1 MRIELILE
9 LNSQKGLLVLAGD
22 RRDRAGE
29 PRRRGLLVVVLLSG
43 GASLDLASASAVDVA
58 FLGDEAEVLVGVAVA
73 VVVGALPGELAA
85 AAALLGVAAHPG
97 G

>member
-1 MRIELILE
+1 MYTSNRNTLVFSPISYLSL
-9 LNSQKGLLVLAGD
+9 LRFLSSQTSRSA
-22 RRDRAGE
+22 
-29 PRRRGLLVVVLLSG
+29 P
-43 GASLDLASASAVDVA
+43 SASPKCLS
-58 FLGDEAEVLVGVAVA
+58 FSAEVLVGVAVA